1 MSKLIHVLI
10 DLRDVLGEAVPGETI
25 TFETVKPR
33 ESVTGGVVRPRQRL
47 IELDENGCG
56 AVDLEPGP
64 VRVIFHDVRGREVV
78 LNSTVPAEH
87 DIITLRELIL
97 LDVGTVDSV
106 PGLRDALAEKAD
118 EDHFHHVDDIVG
130 IRELAAALA
139 PAEHQHIIAEVLG
152 LTEALEHRSRVD
164 HLHTLADMPGLAEIL
179 DAKVNVDHLKE
190 TVDEFAAHKIAEIV
204 DGAPESLDTL
214 REVAAELANQ
224 TDSIQAIFAALAE
237 RAMKSH
243 THDVADV
250 TNLQSALDSK
260 ATTQALT
267 TGLAG
272 KADKAHKH
280 AIADVTNL
288 QTTLDSKATTQA
300 LTTGLA
306 GKADKAHKHAI
317 ADVTNLQTTLDSK
330 AASNHSHS
338 WAQITGKPSTFA
350 PASHKHNVADVNG
363 LQSALDGK
371 ANVDAARL
379 SGPGWVAHRRSG
391 VVTVFCNG
399 MAPDA
404 TAVLP
409 VGWRPP
415 EMVHVPLVGSN
426 LNFADSPALKINP
439 DGTMTVLRAN
449 NAFFATV
456 TYVAPGA

>member
-288 QTTLDSKATTQA
+288 QTTLDSKA
-300 LTTGLA
+300 
-306 GKADKAHKHAI
+306 
-317 ADVTNLQTTLDSK
+317 
-330 AASNHSHS
+330 ASNHSHS